1 MRQSWHGRGRAGCAM
16 LAMAGALALGGCT
29 ISTSGASSTVLRG
42 GSPEVHGDLG
52 TLTYRAVDRLV
63 AAVPDL
69 QLGRSVVVGS
79 IVDVQRVDKSMPF
92 GNLVA
97 DLARTRLVQKGVT
110 VSEMRL
116 RNSVLL
122 DKKEGEITLANDRS
136 AVHPPPYA
144 SAILTGTYAAGDDFI
159 YVSLKLVG
167 VTDARIVAAVD
178 FAVPRHG
185 SEILLIPPAT

>member
-1 MRQSWHGRGRAGCAM
+1 MRHARLPRTLSL
-16 LAMAGALALGGCT
+16 LALAAVGALALAGCT
-29 ISTSGASSTVLRG
+29 LSTSGASSSVVRG
-42 GSPEVHGDLG
+42 SGPESHGDLG

-69 QLGRSVVVGS
+69 ALGRPVVVGS
-79 IVDVQRVDKSMPF
+79 IVDVQYVDKSIPF

-97 DLARTRLVQKGVT
+97 DLARSRLVQKGVP

-116 RNSVLL
+116 RNAVLL
-122 DKKEGEITLANDRS
+122 DRSQGAITLANDRN
-136 AVHPPPYA
+136 VVRPPPYA

-159 YVSLKLVG
+159 FVSLKLVA
-167 VTDARIVAAVD
+167 VSDARIVGAVD

-185 SEILLIPPAT
+185 SEILLIPAT